1 MTVFGCEDTSKTTD
15 TLLGISAPP
24 IYSAPKQK
32 SKTFNLETFIYTYIK
47 SVYKVHKRNDS
58 ILVVLPLHYL
68 SRDVPLSIWILTVPH
83 PEKVFN
89 IVLPRFI
96 KLSIQMWY
104 ESSLVFY
111 ESSQP
116 ASLSSIVRKMHKI

>member
-1 MTVFGCEDTSKTTD
+1 MTVFGREDTSKTTD
-15 TLLGISAPP
+15 SLQPHQSTVL
-24 IYSAPKQK
+24 Q
-32 SKTFNLETFIYTYIK
+32 SKRAKLSIWKLYTHIK
-47 SVYKVHKRNDS
+47 SVYKVHDS

-68 SRDVPLSIWILTVPH
+68 SRDVPSSIWMPTVPH
-83 PEKVFN
+83 PEKVFS

-116 ASLSSIVRKMHKI
+116 ASLPSIVRKILIF

>member
-1 MTVFGCEDTSKTTD
+1 MTVFGREDTSKTTD

-32 SKTFNLETFIYTYIK
+32 SKTFNLETFIYTHIK
-47 SVYKVHKRNDS
+47 SVYKVHDS

-68 SRDVPLSIWILTVPH
+68 SQDVPSSIRMPTVPH
-83 PEKVFN
+83 PEKVFS
-89 IVLPRFI
+89 IILPRFI

-116 ASLSSIVRKMHKI
+116 ASLPSIVRKILIF